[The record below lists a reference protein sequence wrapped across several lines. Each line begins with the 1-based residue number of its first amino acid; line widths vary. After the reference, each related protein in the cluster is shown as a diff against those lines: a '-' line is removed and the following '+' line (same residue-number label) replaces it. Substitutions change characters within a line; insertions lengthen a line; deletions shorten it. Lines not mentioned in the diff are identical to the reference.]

1 MYNKKGKQSIIK
13 RIYTSILQA
22 IYPKGITC
30 INCGREIDEEDSY
43 FSLCDECIMALPY
56 TNGEGCPVCGSK
68 LDGKDK
74 KCNNCSSTKHYYD
87 KIYSVFWYK
96 SMIKHMV
103 VSYKDKGATYYGE
116 YMAKY
121 FYYLIKTEGI
131 KADCIAYVP
140 TSFRVRRLRGFDP
153 IQRIAK
159 FLSEYINIP
168 YYNVLTRKNKTRDQ
182 TKKSK
187 AERLAQ
193 IVGQY
198 SVYKDC
204 IQSCILGKKVLLI
217 DDIVTTTATAD
228 ECSKILK
235 NLGAS
240 EVIVLSF
247 ARA

>member
-1 MYNKKGKQSIIK
+1 MSKQERTGKAIIK
-13 RIYTSILQA
+13 RISSSILNA

-30 INCGREIDEEDSY
+30 INCGKEINEEESY

-56 TNGEGCPVCGSK
+56 TNGEGCPICGSQ
-68 LDGKDK
+68 LVGYER
-74 KCNNCSSTKHYYD
+74 CNNCTSSKHYFD

-96 SMIKHMV
+96 GMIKQMV
-103 VSYKDKGATYYGE
+103 INYKDKGATYYGE

-121 FYYLIKTEGI
+121 FYYLIKTVDI
-131 KADCIAYVP
+131 KPDCIAYVP
-140 TSFRVRRLRGFDP
+140 TSFKVRRLRGFDP
-153 IQRIAK
+153 IQRVAK
-159 FLSEYINIP
+159 ILSEYIKIP
-168 YYNVLTRKNKTRDQ
+168 YHHILIRKNKTRDQ

-198 SVYKDC
+198 SVYKEFV
-204 IQSCILGKKVLLI
+204 QSTVLGKKVLLI

-235 NLGAS
+235 KLGAS
-240 EVIVLSF
+240 EVIVLSL